1 MQLLS
6 SLEKVFVVLKDKVA
20 IDLNKNVEQ
29 NIIQLK
35 LLIIYHFRI
44 ISCAITGFIKFGVQI
59 VNIFIQLLENMITL
73 ERKLITNLLI

>member
-6 SLEKVFVVLKDKVA
+6 SLGKVFVVLKDKIA

-35 LLIIYHFRI
+35 LLIIYHFRNI
-44 ISCAITGFIKFGVQI
+44 PCSITGFIKFDIQI
-59 VNIFIQLLENMITL
+59 INIFIQLLENMITS

>member
-6 SLEKVFVVLKDKVA
+6 SLGKVFVVLKDKVA

-35 LLIIYHFRI
+35 LFIILE
-44 ISCAITGFIKFGVQI
+44 
-59 VNIFIQLLENMITL
+59 IFHVPLLDL
-73 ERKLITNLLI
+73 